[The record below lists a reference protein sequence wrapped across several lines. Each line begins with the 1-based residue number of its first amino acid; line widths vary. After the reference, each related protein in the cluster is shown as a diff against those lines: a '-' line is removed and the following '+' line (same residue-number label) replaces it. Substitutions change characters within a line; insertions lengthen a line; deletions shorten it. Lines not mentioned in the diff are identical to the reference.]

1 VARVAVIGE
10 ALRIEGFAL
19 AGALVCPAG
28 DPDETHQ
35 AWQSLPPDVAVV
47 VLTQAAAACLAGQL
61 AQRPGVLPVVM
72 SG

>member
-1 VARVAVIGE
+1 MARVAVIGE

-19 AGALVCPAG
+19 AGAVVCPAEG
-28 DPDETHQ
+28 HQ
-35 AWQSLPPDVAVV
+35 AAHAAWQSLPTDIAVV

-61 AQRPGVLPVVM
+61 AQRPDVLPVVM